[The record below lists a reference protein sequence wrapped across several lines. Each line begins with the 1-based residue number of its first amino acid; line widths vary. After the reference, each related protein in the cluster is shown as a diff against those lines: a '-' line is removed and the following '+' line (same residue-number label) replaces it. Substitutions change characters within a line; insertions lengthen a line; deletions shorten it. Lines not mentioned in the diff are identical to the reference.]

1 MPLKGKNSRIFKYIY
16 YTINKL
22 DWSDPAFFHYLN
34 AKPITQNRPSALCAD
49 RPPYIFPLD
58 SMPHNR
64 YVSQYDPKK
73 IIDVQFYMSDQG
85 NMPVKEWLKKL
96 TPADRKTIG
105 DDIRT
110 VELGW
115 PIGMPLVRKLDT
127 GLWEVRS
134 DLSNSRISRVL
145 FTVSGHMMILLHGF
159 IKKSPKTSQNDL
171 RTARQRMS
179 HFEKEKS
186 NE

>member
-1 MPLKGKNSRIFKYIY
+1 MRMEPTR
-16 YTINKL
+16 
-22 DWSDPAFFHYLN
+22 
-34 AKPITQNRPSALCAD
+34 
-49 RPPYIFPLD
+49 
-58 SMPHNR
+58 
-64 YVSQYDPKK
+64 K
-73 IIDVQFYMSDQG
+73 IIDVQFYMTDQG
-85 NMPVKEWLKKL
+85 RIPVKEWLKKL

-105 DDIRT
+105 DDMRT

-115 PIGMPLVRKLDT
+115 PIGMPLVRKIDT

-145 FTVSGHMMILLHGF
+145 FMVSGQMMILLLHGF
-159 IKKSPKTSQNDL
+159 IKKSPKTPLNDL
-171 RTARQRMS
+171 RTAKQRMA

>member
-1 MPLKGKNSRIFKYIY
+1 MN
-16 YTINKL
+16 
-22 DWSDPAFFHYLN
+22 
-34 AKPITQNRPSALCAD
+34 PS
-49 RPPYIFPLD
+49 
-58 SMPHNR
+58 
-64 YVSQYDPKK
+64 KK

-85 NMPVKEWLKKL
+85 TVPVKEWLKKL
-96 TPADRKTIG
+96 ATADRRTIG
-105 DDIRT
+105 EDIWT

-134 DLSNSRISRVL
+134 DLSNNRISRVL

-159 IKKSPKTSQNDL
+159 IKKSPKTPLNDL
-171 RTARQRMS
+171 KTAKQRMV
-179 HFEKEKS
+179 HFFEKEKS

>member
-1 MPLKGKNSRIFKYIY
+1 MEPTR
-16 YTINKL
+16 
-22 DWSDPAFFHYLN
+22 
-34 AKPITQNRPSALCAD
+34 
-49 RPPYIFPLD
+49 
-58 SMPHNR
+58 
-64 YVSQYDPKK
+64 K
-73 IIDVQFYMSDQG
+73 IIDVQFYMTDQG
-85 NMPVKEWLKKL
+85 RIPVKEWLKKL

-105 DDIRT
+105 DDMRT

-115 PIGMPLVRKLDT
+115 PIGMPLVRKIDT

-145 FTVSGHMMILLHGF
+145 FMVSGQMMILLLHGF
-159 IKKSPKTSQNDL
+159 IKKSPKTPLNDL
-171 RTARQRMS
+171 RTAKQRMA